1 LKLIAAFW
9 GSPQG
14 RLFWGV
20 AGWLLVVVM
29 GAWVA
34 PRIYDRLIIWIP
46 AVQQKNWEQTL
57 AAKQKELAVPWRDT
71 RPLILFTGD
80 SQIEMG
86 NWYPLFAGQ
95 WSMRNGGLSRAKIAD
110 VTALVSAMGD
120 ARPRAVVIMCGIN
133 SLFAHIPP
141 ETCIHDYETLLTTVR
156 THLQPEGIIVL
167 SVMPM
172 RDSGVDRATQAI
184 NRSVNEFNGLLE
196 ACCQK
201 HQATFINLNP
211 AITEKNGG
219 LADELT
225 SDGLHLNPEGYRRL
239 AAAIG
244 PHLPKP

>member
-1 LKLIAAFW
+1 LKVIAAFL

-20 AGWLLVVVM
+20 AGWLLVLVM

-34 PRIYDRLIIWIP
+34 PRIYDRLIIRIP
-46 AVQQKNWEQTL
+46 AMRQKNWEQTL
-57 AAKQKELAVPWRDT
+57 AVKQKELSVPWQDA

-80 SQIEMG
+80 SQIELG

-95 WSMRNGGLSRAKIAD
+95 WAMRNGGLSSAKIAD

-120 ARPRAVVIMCGIN
+120 SHPRAVVIMCGIN
-133 SLFAHIPP
+133 SLFARIPA
-141 ETCIHDYETLLTTVR
+141 EACVHDYETLLTTVR
-156 THLQPEGIIVL
+156 THLQPEAIIVL

-172 RDSGVDRATQAI
+172 RDSGVDRATQEI
-184 NRSVNEFNGLLE
+184 NRRVGEFNGLLE
-196 ACCQK
+196 TCCK
-201 HQATFINLNP
+201 KNQAMFVNLNA
-211 AITEKNGG
+211 AITGKNGG
-219 LADELT
+219 LASELT